1 MAINSS
7 STRWCVQRRAWP
19 DRSNRR
25 NHQSYDLC
33 VLHGRRLECVRI
45 EDLIASARA
54 GDSGSLVL
62 RGEAGIGKSA
72 LLASAADLATGMRVL
87 RGAGVENESEL
98 PFAGL
103 HRLLL
108 PVRHL
113 IDLLPPPQR
122 SAVKSAFGDGPV
134 VAADRWLLS
143 LAVLNLLAEA
153 AIDSPVLCMVDD
165 AQWLD
170 NASAEALTF
179 VARRIQAEG
188 IALLFAA
195 RDDPLRPFE
204 APGLPELHLAGLDQR
219 AADALLSE
227 RAQVPV
233 SASVRDRVLSGTLGN
248 PLALTELAESLT
260 AAQWGGTA
268 PLPDHLP
275 VGADVEHLFGER
287 VRRLGADTQ
296 TLLLV
301 AATND
306 SDELDTVIRAAR
318 SLGVDAGALDPA
330 EAAGLVSVSAGTLVF
345 RHPLVR
351 SAVYR
356 SATSP
361 AHRAV
366 ENALADALD
375 AERDRDR
382 RAWHR
387 AKATIGHDDTI
398 AAELAR
404 VGGRASDRG
413 GHVGATAAYER
424 AAELSTDEDA
434 RAGLLADAAQAAW
447 LAGQPDKARELLDL
461 AAPAST
467 DARLRGRIAHLRGV
481 IEATCGAPVAA
492 YATLV
497 GGAELIS
504 DADPDLAAVMIA
516 EAGQIAWGTGDL
528 PRIVEAGRLL
538 GMLPGTGNPGAR
550 AVVGLAKFMA
560 GDAGAAARE
569 LAAAAELA
577 EDSDQP
583 QMLTLAA
590 AGAMFIGDD
599 ARAIDLFTR
608 GVARVRAAGAAATLP
623 TLLAPLSTIEM
634 FTGRYVAATTD
645 ATEGLRLATET
656 GQDNPAAHSR
666 SVLAWLAAV
675 RGQSDECI
683 ELANEALA
691 HAIGQRL
698 GPHAAIASW
707 ALAHNDLV
715 SGRAEQAFDRLQ
727 AMSAAAP
734 GEGNPMVNLFAA
746 ADLVDAATRCGQ
758 EPAAQD
764 AVTRL
769 HAWAAN
775 TAAPWAPALVA
786 RCRGLLSA
794 DDDGDRY
801 FAEALELH
809 SGGGRPFDTA
819 RTALMFGA
827 RLRRRRRR
835 ADARKHLRTAL
846 ETFERLGATPW
857 AEQARAELLATGETA
872 RKRDVSTLTQLTP
885 QELQIARLVAEG
897 STNKTIAAQLFL
909 SPRTVDY
916 HLRKVFSKLG
926 LSSRN
931 ELVRLSL
938 HDDALSPHP

>member
-1 MAINSS
+1 M
-7 STRWCVQRRAWP
+7 
-19 DRSNRR
+19 
-25 NHQSYDLC
+25 
-33 VLHGRRLECVRI
+33 LHGRSLECARI
-45 EDLIASARA
+45 EGLIASTRA

-72 LLASAADLATGMRVL
+72 LLAHAAGLATGMRVL
-87 RGAGVENESEL
+87 RGTGVETESEL

-113 IDLLPPPQR
+113 VDMLPPPQR
-122 SAVKSAFGDGPV
+122 SAMKSAFGDGPV
-134 VAADRWLLS
+134 VTADRWLLS

-153 AIDSPVLCMVDD
+153 AIDSPVLCMIDD

-170 NASAEALTF
+170 SASADALTF

-195 RDDPLRPFE
+195 RDDPLRPFD
-204 APGLPELHLAGLDQR
+204 APGLPELHLVGLDE
-219 AADALLSE
+219 ASADALLSE
-227 RAQVPV
+227 RAHVPI
-233 SASVRDRVLSGTLGN
+233 SAEVRDRVLSGTLGN
-248 PLALTELAESLT
+248 PLALAELAESLT
-260 AAQWGGTA
+260 PAQLAGSA
-268 PLPDHLP
+268 PLPDRLP
-275 VGADVEHLFGER
+275 VGADVEHLFGDR
-287 VRRLGADTQ
+287 VRRQPADTQ

-301 AATND
+301 AAAGD
-306 SDELDTVIRAAR
+306 SDDIDLVIRAAR
-318 SLGVDAGALDPA
+318 SLGVDAGALDAA
-330 EAAGLVSVSAGTLVF
+330 EAAGLVIVTAGAVTF

-351 SAVYR
+351 TAVYR
-356 SATSP
+356 GATP
-361 AHRAV
+361 QARRAV
-366 ENALADALD
+366 EQALADALD
-375 AERDRDR
+375 GVKDRDR

-387 AKATIGHDDTI
+387 ANAATGPDDAI
-398 AAELAR
+398 AAELAHA
-404 VGGRASDRG
+404 GDSASDRG
-413 GHVGATAAYER
+413 GHFGATVAYER
-424 AAELSTDEDA
+424 AAELTTDEDR
-434 RAGLLADAAQAAW
+434 RAVLRTDAAQAAW
-447 LAGQPDKARELLDL
+447 LAGQPDRARDLLDR
-461 AAPAST
+461 AAPAGT
-467 DARLRGRIAHLRGV
+467 DAPLRGRIAHLRGT
-481 IEATCGAPVAA
+481 IEAACGAPVAA

-497 GGAELIS
+497 AGAELIA
-504 DADPDLAAVMIA
+504 DADADHAGLMIA

-528 PRIVEAGRLL
+528 PRIAEAGRLL
-538 GMLPGTGNPGAR
+538 ATLPGATTNPGAR
-550 AVVGLAKFMA
+550 VVVGLTKFMSGDGA
-560 GDAGAAARE
+560 GAARE
-569 LAAAAELA
+569 LATAADLA
-577 EDSDQP
+577 ENSDQP
-583 QMLTLAA
+583 HMVMLAA
-590 AGAMFIGDD
+590 AGAMFVGADV
-599 ARAIDLFTR
+599 RAIDLFTSA
-608 GVARVRAAGAAATLP
+608 VARVRTAGAAATLP
-623 TLLAPLSTIEM
+623 ILLAPLSTIEM

-656 GQDNPAAHSR
+656 GQDNPAAHMR

-675 RGQSDECI
+675 RGQSDECVD
-683 ELANEALA
+683 LANEALA

-715 SGRAEQAFDRLQ
+715 SGRSEQAFDRLQ
-727 AMSAAAP
+727 ALAAAP
-734 GEGNPMVNLFAA
+734 AGEGNQMISLFAA
-746 ADLVDAATRCGQ
+746 ADLVDAATRTDH
-758 EPAAQD
+758 EDAAQS
-764 AVTRL
+764 ALTRL
-769 HAWAAN
+769 QVWAAN
-775 TAAPWAPALVA
+775 TTAPWAHALVA
-786 RCRGLLSA
+786 RCQALLA
-794 DDDGDRY
+794 KDDDDGNRH

-809 SGGGRPFDTA
+809 ARGGRPFDTA

-885 QELQIARLVAEG
+885 QELQIARLVAAG

-926 LSSRN
+926 LSSRV

-938 HDDALSPHP
+938 DDDALSSDRKLA

>member
-1 MAINSS
+1 M
-7 STRWCVQRRAWP
+7 
-19 DRSNRR
+19 
-25 NHQSYDLC
+25 
-33 VLHGRRLECVRI
+33 LHGRRLECERI
-45 EDLIASARA
+45 DDLMASARA

-72 LLASAADLATGMRVL
+72 LLAYAADLATGMRVL

-103 HRLLL
+103 HRILR

-113 IDLLPPPQR
+113 VDVLPPPQR
-122 SAVKSAFGDGPV
+122 AAAKSAFGDGPV
-134 VAADRWLLS
+134 TPGDRWLLS

-153 AIDSPVLCMVDD
+153 AIDSPLLCMVDD

-170 NASAEALTF
+170 VASAEALTF

-204 APGLPELHLAGLDQR
+204 APGLPELHLAGLDQT

-227 RAQVPV
+227 RAHVPV
-233 SASVRDRVLSGTLGN
+233 SAAVRDRVLSGTLGN
-248 PLALTELAESLT
+248 PLALAELAESLT
-260 AAQWGGTA
+260 PAQLDGTA

-275 VGADVEHLFGER
+275 VGADIEHLFGDR
-287 VRRLGADTQ
+287 VRRLSTATQ

-318 SLGVDAGALDPA
+318 SLGVDADALDPA
-330 EAAGLVSVSAGTLVF
+330 EAAGLVSVSAGLLVF

-356 SATSP
+356 SATSS

-375 AERDRDR
+375 AEKDRDR

-387 AKATIGHDDTI
+387 AKAALGPDDAI

-404 VGGRASDRG
+404 VGDRAGDRG
-413 GHVGATAAYER
+413 GHVGAAAAYER
-424 AAELSTDEDA
+424 AAELTTDQDT
-434 RAGLLADAAQAAW
+434 RAVLLADAAHAAW
-447 LAGQPDKARELLDL
+447 LSGKPDKARELLDL
-461 AAPAST
+461 AAPAGT
-467 DARLRGRIAHLRGV
+467 DARLRGRIAHLRGA
-481 IEATCGAPVAA
+481 IEAACGAPVAA

-497 GGAELIS
+497 NGADLIS
-504 DADPDLAAVMIA
+504 STDPDRAGVMVA

-528 PRIVEAGRLL
+528 PRMLEAGRLL
-538 GMLPGTGNPGAR
+538 GTLPAANNPGAR
-550 AVVGLAKFMA
+550 AIVGLACFMA
-560 GDAGAAARE
+560 GDAAAAARE
-569 LAAAAELA
+569 LAAAADLA
-577 EDSDQP
+577 ETSDQP
-583 QMLTLAA
+583 QMVTLAA

-599 ARAIDLFTR
+599 VRAIDLFTH

-623 TLLAPLSTIEM
+623 TLLAPLATIEM

-675 RGQSDECI
+675 RGQSDECT
-683 ELANEALA
+683 ELANAALA

-707 ALAHNDLV
+707 ALAHDDLV
-715 SGRAEQAFDRLQ
+715 SGRPEQAFDRLH

-734 GEGNPMVNLFAA
+734 GEGNQMVSLFAA
-746 ADLVDAATRCGQ
+746 ADLVDAAIRCDQ
-758 EPAAQD
+758 VPAAQL

-769 HAWAAN
+769 EAWAAN
-775 TAAPWAPALVA
+775 TPAPWARALVA
-786 RCRGLLSA
+786 RCHGLLA
-794 DDDGDRY
+794 EDEDGDRY

-809 SGGGRPFDTA
+809 AGGGRPFDTA

-835 ADARKHLRTAL
+835 AEARRHLRAAL
-846 ETFERLGATPW
+846 ESFERLGATPW
-857 AEQARAELLATGETA
+857 AEQASAELLATGETA

-885 QELQIARLVAEG
+885 QELQIVRLVAEG

-916 HLRKVFSKLG
+916 HLRKVFAKLG

-931 ELVRLSL
+931 ELARLSL
-938 HDDALSPHP
+938 HDDALSTHHPG

>member
-1 MAINSS
+1 
-7 STRWCVQRRAWP
+7 
-19 DRSNRR
+19 
-25 NHQSYDLC
+25 
-33 VLHGRRLECVRI
+33 VLHGRRRECARI

-72 LLASAADLATGMRVL
+72 LLAHAAGLATGMRVL
-87 RGAGVENESEL
+87 RSAGVENESEL

-113 IDLLPPPQR
+113 VDLLPPPQR

-134 VAADRWLLS
+134 VAGDRWLLS

-153 AIDSPVLCMVDD
+153 AVDSPLLCMIDD

-170 NASAEALTF
+170 SASAEALTF

-204 APGLPELHLAGLDQR
+204 APSLPQLHLVGLDQT
-219 AADALLSE
+219 AADTLLSE
-227 RAQVPV
+227 RAQVPI
-233 SASVRDRVLSGTLGN
+233 SAHVRNRVLSDTLGN
-248 PLALTELAESLT
+248 PLALGELAESLT
-260 AAQWGGTA
+260 AAQLAGTA

-275 VGADVEHLFGER
+275 VGPDVEHLFGDR
-287 VRRLGADTQ
+287 VRRLPADTQ
-296 TLLLV
+296 TLLLL

-330 EAAGLVSVSAGTLVF
+330 EAAGLVSIIAGTLVF

-361 AHRAV
+361 AHRAA

-375 AERDRDR
+375 DEKDRDR

-387 AKATIGHDDTI
+387 AKAATGPDDTI
-398 AAELAR
+398 ATELAH
-404 VGGRASDRG
+404 VGNRASERG

-424 AAELSTDEDA
+424 AAELTSDEDA
-434 RAGLLADAAQAAW
+434 RAVLLADAAQAAW
-447 LAGQPDKARELLDL
+447 LAGQPDKARELLDR
-461 AAPAST
+461 AAPVST
-467 DARLRGRIAHLRGV
+467 DAPLRARIAHLRGT
-481 IEATCGAPVAA
+481 IEAACGAPVAA

-497 GGAELIS
+497 AGAELIS
-504 DADPDLAAVMIA
+504 DADPDRAGVMIA

-528 PRIVEAGRLL
+528 PRIAETGRLL
-538 GMLPGTGNPGAR
+538 TTLPGTMTNPGAR
-550 AVVGLAKFMA
+550 VVVGLAKFMA
-560 GDAGAAARE
+560 GDGAAASRE
-569 LAAAAELA
+569 LATAADLA

-583 QMLTLAA
+583 HMVMLAA
-590 AGAMFIGDD
+590 AGAMFVGADV
-599 ARAIDLFTR
+599 RAVDLFTR
-608 GVARVRAAGAAATLP
+608 AVARVRTAGAAATLP
-623 TLLAPLSTIEM
+623 ILLAPLSTIEM

-656 GQDNPAAHSR
+656 GQDNPAAHMR

-675 RGQSDECI
+675 RGRSDECV

-707 ALAHNDLV
+707 ALAHDDLV
-715 SGRAEQAFDRLQ
+715 SGRSEQAFDRLQ
-727 AMSAAAP
+727 ALADAAP
-734 GEGNPMVNLFAA
+734 GEGNQMISLFAA
-746 ADLVDAATRCGQ
+746 ADLVDAATRTDH
-758 EPAAQD
+758 EHAAQM
-764 AVTRL
+764 ALTRL
-769 HAWAAN
+769 QAWAAN
-775 TAAPWAPALVA
+775 TTAPWTQALVA
-786 RCRGLLSA
+786 RCHGLLAA
-794 DDDGDRY
+794 DEDGDRH
-801 FAEALELH
+801 FVDALELH

-857 AEQARAELLATGETA
+857 AEQARAELLASGETA

-885 QELQIARLVAEG
+885 QELQIARLVAGG

-926 LSSRN
+926 LSSRL
-931 ELVRLSL
+931 ELVRLAL
-938 HDDALSPHP
+938 DDDALPPDHPG